1 MASGGDVV
9 RLTHKQ
15 LQTMAKKY
23 ENDASCD
30 TAGNIVAAILVT
42 FIG

>member
-23 ENDASCD
+23 ENDAAYD
-30 TAGNIVAAILVT
+30 TAGIIITAKLVA
-42 FIG
+42 